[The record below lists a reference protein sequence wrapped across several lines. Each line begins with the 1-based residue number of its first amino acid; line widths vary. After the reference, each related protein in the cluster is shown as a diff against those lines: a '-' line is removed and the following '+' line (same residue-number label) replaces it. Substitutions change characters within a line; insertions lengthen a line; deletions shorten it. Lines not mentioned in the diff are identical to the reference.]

1 MKEKQIAT
9 IETGK
14 VLAEPINI
22 SNEDI
27 KNLFCPLAT
36 QKEVALALGIVKG
49 LNLNPF
55 LKEVHFIKYSERDR
69 MAIVVGYEV
78 YIKRAERTG
87 KLNGW
92 KAGLKKDEGVAWV
105 EIRRKDWVEPF
116 YWEVSLNEFDKKQST
131 WKQIPSFMGKKV
143 AIAQGFRLC
152 FPDELGGMPYT
163 SEEQDVY
170 DIETERD
177 MPKSTKPVVAMPEEI
192 TEEQDKGTPE
202 VQEEH
207 IYKDSVDDSLPE
219 PKVDIEQIENKTFDQ
234 IDTKDKEVEL
244 DNQKPAPPD
253 GETSKKNLR
262 LIRDTMAKC
271 KTIDELATLWQQE
284 MKDHESK
291 FTEEDFKKATKCKDY
306 FKTIFQNRAKNA
318 KSN

>member
-14 VLAEPINI
+14 VVAEPINI

-55 LKEVHFIKYSERDR
+55 LKEVHFVKYSERDR
-69 MAIVVGYEV
+69 MAIIVGYEV

-105 EIRRKDWVEPF
+105 EIRRKDWAEPF
-116 YWEVSLNEFDKKQST
+116 YWEVSLSEFDKKQST

-170 DIETERD
+170 DIEIERD

-192 TEEQDKGTPE
+192 TDEQDKGTPE
-202 VQEEH
+202 VQEEP
-207 IYKDSVDDSLPE
+207 IYEDSVDETLLE
-219 PKVDIEQIENKTFDQ
+219 PQA
-234 IDTKDKEVEL
+234 EVE
-244 DNQKPAPPD
+244 QVEA
-253 GETSKKNLR
+253 ETSEPVDAQTSKNNLK
-262 LIRDTMAKC
+262 LIRDVMAKC

-284 MKDHESK
+284 IKDHKSK
-291 FTEEDFKKATKCKDY
+291 FTEEDFQKATKSKDY
-306 FKTIFQNRAKNA
+306 FKTIFVNRAKHA
-318 KSN
+318 K

>member
-14 VLAEPINI
+14 VVAEPINI

-55 LKEVHFIKYSERDR
+55 LKEVHFVKYSERDR
-69 MAIVVGYEV
+69 MAIIVGYEV

-105 EIRRKDWVEPF
+105 EIRRKDWAEPF
-116 YWEVSLNEFDKKQST
+116 YWEVSLSEFDKKQST

-170 DIETERD
+170 DIEIERD

-192 TEEQDKGTPE
+192 TDEQDKGTPE
-202 VQEEH
+202 VQEEP
-207 IYKDSVDDSLPE
+207 IYEDSVDETLLE
-219 PKVDIEQIENKTFDQ
+219 PQA
-234 IDTKDKEVEL
+234 EVE
-244 DNQKPAPPD
+244 QVEA
-253 GETSKKNLR
+253 ETSEPVDAQTSKNNLK
-262 LIRDTMAKC
+262 LIRDVMAKC

-284 MKDHESK
+284 MKDHEVK
-291 FTEEDFKKATKCKDY
+291 FTEEDFQKATKSKDY
-306 FKTIFQNRAKNA
+306 FKTIFVNRAKHA
-318 KSN
+318 K

>member
-14 VLAEPINI
+14 VVAEPINI

-55 LKEVHFIKYSERDR
+55 LKEVHFVKYSERDR
-69 MAIVVGYEV
+69 MAIIVGYEV

-105 EIRRKDWVEPF
+105 EIRRKDWAEPF
-116 YWEVSLNEFDKKQST
+116 YWEVSLSEFDKKQST

-170 DIETERD
+170 DIEIERD

-192 TEEQDKGTPE
+192 TDEQDKGTPE
-202 VQEEH
+202 VQEEP
-207 IYKDSVDDSLPE
+207 IYEDSVDETLLE
-219 PKVDIEQIENKTFDQ
+219 PQA
-234 IDTKDKEVEL
+234 EVE
-244 DNQKPAPPD
+244 QVEA
-253 GETSKKNLR
+253 ETSEPVDAQTSKNNLK
-262 LIRDTMAKC
+262 LIRDVMAKC

-284 MKDHESK
+284 MKDHEVK
-291 FTEEDFKKATKCKDY
+291 FTEEDFQKATKSKDY
-306 FKTIFQNRAKNA
+306 FKTIFVNRAKHA